1 MRKGRVV
8 CPFRSESSSIS
19 IVRVILV
26 AIVVSIVI
34 EGDSTIVGLRIR
46 VLVLRRGYR
55 VRDRLHGIRILVLIH
70 WRPLVSWWLVI
81 TLIISRRVSVVLIVP
96 LIVLIIPLIIRVTTL
111 KIGIAILPWVLVLV
125 KADTGTLLVWSVDL
139 FLIQADFRGRAAL

>member
-34 EGDSTIVGLRIR
+34 EGDCTIVGLRIR
-46 VLVLRRGYR
+46 VRVLRRSYR
-55 VRDRLHGIRILVLIH
+55 VRDWLYGIRILVLIH

-96 LIVLIIPLIIRVTTL
+96 LIVLIISLIIRVTTL
-111 KIGIAILPWVLVLV
+111 EVGIAILP
-125 KADTGTLLVWSVDL
+125 
-139 FLIQADFRGRAAL
+139 